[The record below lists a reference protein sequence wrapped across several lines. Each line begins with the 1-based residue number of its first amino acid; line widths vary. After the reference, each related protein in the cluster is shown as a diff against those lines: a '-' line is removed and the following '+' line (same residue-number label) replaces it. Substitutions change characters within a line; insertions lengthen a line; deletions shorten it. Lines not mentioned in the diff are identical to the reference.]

1 LKIKRPSKMRVFLA
15 GDNGFETLLT
25 DPETIRLLKNV
36 LLLKNREI

>member
-1 LKIKRPSKMRVFLA
+1 MRVFLA
-15 GDNGFETLLT
+15 GGNGFEPLLT